1 MADNTE
7 GQDEDQEDD
16 EMDLLFELCKEDFPL
31 TSDPGQL
38 TVSMGAFLRDLER
51 TGIRRDDARIQAL
64 VRNLTRLVAEDR
76 VASNIDNIKLNKHAF
91 KR

>member
-1 MADNTE
+1 MADNTD
-7 GQDEDQEDD
+7 GQEEEQEED
-16 EMDLLFELCKEDFPL
+16 EMDLLFDLCKEDFPL
-31 TSDPGQL
+31 TSDPGQM

-64 VRNLTRLVAEDR
+64 VRNLTRLVAEDKM
-76 VASNIDNIKLNKHAF
+76 ASNIDNIKLNKHAF